1 MVVVRG
7 DHGSTPQLGL
17 RISGAL
23 LLAVSAG
30 IHLDLY
36 LTGYRKIPTIGWL
49 FLLQVIVGFM
59 LTIAAL
65 VTRSR
70 LAAAASAALALSTL
84 AAYLLAVWIGLFGFK
99 EIRTRA
105 GLAAGLIEVAA
116 FATLALAAVTASSGR
131 HVVGRAVAPAV
142 APAASASVFAGTGGG
157 SSASLFGGTAVGS
170 PAGVFPGTA
179 GPDRRGRARA
189 QSAMSMVVAAVSA
202 VSVAALALLGVAVV
216 SAGGSPVAAADVGAT
231 LKTVTIGGVDVLAN
245 ADGLTLY
252 WFAPDTATSSKCF
265 GSCAT
270 YWPPVSGSPAAG
282 PASPASSARSCAP
295 AAACRPP
302 TTATPSI
309 PTSVTA
315 APARPTA
322 TTSTS
327 TAASG
332 TTSAYPASFAP
343 TPAPHPTPRTGIA
356 VRTGTIDPAR
366 WHVKNHG
373 NATSSWF
380 AALTAGAVVT
390 GVAPGVAGSVSRRSR
405 LG

>member
-1 MVVVRG
+1 VVVVRG
-7 DHGSTPQLGL
+7 DHGNGLQLRL

-49 FLLQVIVGFM
+49 FLLQVIVGFV

-84 AAYLLAVWIGLFGFK
+84 GAYLLAVWIGLFGFK

-116 FATLALAAVTASSGR
+116 FATLALAAVTAGPARASGAPR
-131 HVVGRAVAPAV
+131 RA
-142 APAASASVFAGTGGG
+142 
-157 SSASLFGGTAVGS
+157 
-170 PAGVFPGTA
+170 
-179 GPDRRGRARA
+179 RARA
-189 QSAMSMVVAAVSA
+189 QSAMSLVVGSVSA

-231 LKTVTIGGVDVLAN
+231 LKTARIGGVDVLTN

-252 WFAPDTATSSKCF
+252 WFAPDTSTSSKCF

-270 YWPPVSGSPAAG
+270 YWPPVSGSPTAG
-282 PASPASSARSCAP
+282 PG
-295 AAACRPP
+295 
-302 TTATPSI
+302 
-309 PTSVTA
+309 VT
-315 APARPTA
+315 
-322 TTSTS
+322 
-327 TAASG
+327 G
-332 TTSAYPASFAP
+332 KL
-343 TPAPHPTPRTGIA
+343 
-356 VRTGTIDPAR
+356 GTIKRPGGGLQATYDGHPLYTYIGDSRPGQA
-366 WHVKNHG
+366 NG
-373 NATSSWF
+373 NDLDLSGGFWYDIR
-380 AALTAGAVVT
+380 V
-390 GVAPGVAGSVSRRSR
+390 PR
-405 LG
+405 

>member
-1 MVVVRG
+1 VVVRG
-7 DHGSTPQLGL
+7 NHGSTPQLGL
-17 RISGAL
+17 RISGAV

-116 FATLALAAVTASSGR
+116 FATLALAAVTADSAR
-131 HVVGRAVAPAV
+131 RAG
-142 APAASASVFAGTGGG
+142 APAAVSGGAFAG
-157 SSASLFGGTAVGS
+157 AFAGTAVGAS
-170 PAGVFPGTA
+170 AGTGAFTGTGAFAGA
-179 GPDRRGRARA
+179 GPGHRARARA
-189 QSAMSMVVAAVSA
+189 QSAVSVVVAAVSA

-216 SAGGSPVAAADVGAT
+216 SAGGSPVAAADVGST
-231 LKTVTIGGVDVLAN
+231 LKTVKIGGVDVLAN

-252 WFAPDTATSSKCF
+252 WFAPDTSTSSKCF
-265 GSCAT
+265 GSCAI

-282 PASPASSARSCAP
+282 PG
-295 AAACRPP
+295 
-302 TTATPSI
+302 
-309 PTSVTA
+309 VT
-315 APARPTA
+315 
-322 TTSTS
+322 
-327 TAASG
+327 G
-332 TTSAYPASFAP
+332 KL
-343 TPAPHPTPRTGIA
+343 
-356 VRTGTIDPAR
+356 GTIKRPGGGLQATYDGHPLYTYIGDRGPGQA
-366 WHVKNHG
+366 NG
-373 NATSSWF
+373 NDLDLNGGFWYDIR
-380 AALTAGAVVT
+380 
-390 GVAPGVAGSVSRRSR
+390 VSH
-405 LG
+405 

>member
-1 MVVVRG
+1 V
-7 DHGSTPQLGL
+7 
-17 RISGAL
+17 

-116 FATLALAAVTASSGR
+116 FATLALAAVIADSGR
-131 HVVGRAVAPAV
+131 HAAAPGDSARHAAPAI
-142 APAASASVFAGTGGG
+142 ASGGAFAG
-157 SSASLFGGTAVGS
+157 AF
-170 PAGVFPGTA
+170 AGA
-179 GPDRRGRARA
+179 GPGRRARARA
-189 QSAMSMVVAAVSA
+189 QSAMSVVVGAVSA
-202 VSVAALALLGVAVV
+202 VSMAALALLGVAVV

-231 LKTVTIGGVDVLAN
+231 LKTVKIGGVDVLAN

-252 WFAPDTATSSKCF
+252 WFAPDTPTSSKCF
-265 GSCAT
+265 GSCAI

-282 PASPASSARSCAP
+282 PG
-295 AAACRPP
+295 
-302 TTATPSI
+302 
-309 PTSVTA
+309 VT
-315 APARPTA
+315 
-322 TTSTS
+322 
-327 TAASG
+327 G
-332 TTSAYPASFAP
+332 KL
-343 TPAPHPTPRTGIA
+343 
-356 VRTGTIDPAR
+356 GTIKPPGGGLQANYDGHPLYTYIGDRGPGQA
-366 WHVKNHG
+366 NG
-373 NATSSWF
+373 NDLDLNGGFWYDIRISH
-380 AALTAGAVVT
+380 
-390 GVAPGVAGSVSRRSR
+390 
-405 LG
+405 

>member
-7 DHGSTPQLGL
+7 NHGSRLQLRL
-17 RISGAL
+17 RISGAV
-23 LLAVSAG
+23 LLAVSAS

-116 FATLALAAVTASSGR
+116 FATLALAAVTADSVR
-131 HVVGRAVAPAV
+131 HAATPVAPV
-142 APAASASVFAGTGGG
+142 AASDSAFAAASASAFTRVPAAALAGTGA
-157 SSASLFGGTAVGS
+157 SAGTAA
-170 PAGVFPGTA
+170 PAGA
-179 GPDRRGRARA
+179 DPDRRRAQARA
-189 QSAMSMVVAAVSA
+189 QSAVSVVVGAVSA

-252 WFAPDTATSSKCF
+252 WFAPDTSTSSKCF
-265 GSCAT
+265 GSCAI
-270 YWPPVSGSPAAG
+270 YWPPVSGSPEAG
-282 PASPASSARSCAP
+282 PG
-295 AAACRPP
+295 
-302 TTATPSI
+302 
-309 PTSVTA
+309 VT
-315 APARPTA
+315 
-322 TTSTS
+322 
-327 TAASG
+327 G
-332 TTSAYPASFAP
+332 KL
-343 TPAPHPTPRTGIA
+343 
-356 VRTGTIDPAR
+356 GTIKRPGGGLQATYDGHPLYTYIGDRGPGQANGNDLDLNGGF
-366 WHVKNHG
+366 WHDIRV
-373 NATSSWF
+373 SQR
-380 AALTAGAVVT
+380 AAD
-390 GVAPGVAGSVSRRSR
+390 
-405 LG
+405 